1 MMQTKSKFKMVI
13 FTLMLQLVF
22 GTSAQAAPQSFTG
35 TEDNIVDISPI
46 KSPSVISFS
55 YSGEGVFS
63 ISPVDGTGKEGL
75 PYQLDIGDAE
85 GTYFQETPKKP
96 IVALAVKGSGSWTVT
111 VDSLKSVKVLGSK
124 SGSGSASTV
133 ISLGKATTGV
143 KRITWNHNGEGVFSV
158 TPIDSKGR
166 SKFPLF
172 LKIGTYSGTVS
183 LPSGTTYL
191 AIKADGDW
199 KYSIK

>member
-1 MMQTKSKFKMVI
+1 MKIKSKFRLMI
-13 FTLMLQLVF
+13 FALILQLPF
-22 GTSAQAAPQSFTG
+22 GSSALAAPQSFTG

-96 IVALAVKGSGSWTVT
+96 IVALAIKGTGSWTVS

-124 SGSGSASTV
+124 SGAGSASTV
-133 ISLGKATTGV
+133 ISLGKATSGI
-143 KRITWNHNGEGVFSV
+143 KRITWSHSGDGVFSV
-158 TPIDSKGR
+158 TPIDSKGKSR
-166 SKFPLF
+166 FPLF

>member
-1 MMQTKSKFKMVI
+1 MKKSSRSALLI
-13 FTLMLQLVF
+13 FVLAAQLLF
-22 GTSAQAAPQSFTG
+22 GTQAIAAPQSFTG
-35 TEDNIVDISPI
+35 TEDDIVDISPI
-46 KSPSVISFS
+46 KVPSVITFS
-55 YSGEGVFS
+55 YTGEGVFS

-96 IVALAVKGSGSWTVT
+96 IVALAIKGTGSWTVS

-124 SGSGSASTV
+124 TGSGSASTV
-133 ISLGKATTGV
+133 ISLGKATSGV
-143 KRITWNHNGEGVFSV
+143 KRITWNHSGDGVFSV
-158 TPIDSKGR
+158 TPIDAKGR
-166 SKFPLF
+166 SKFPLL

-183 LPSGTTYL
+183 LPSGTNYL
-191 AIKADGDW
+191 AVKADGDW